1 MAKLIKEENEAIN
14 RVGLVFFMRIG
25 DDYYDLLNE
34 TISNKLIQ
42 GLGTSVF
49 SKNFIIEIPHDA
61 FSFVDSSV
69 QNALKGTITATVDYG
84 SKKFYTVEIAN
95 MNAKVNVLTPDFN
108 QNIGDEVTLTIDIT
122 KTRITEKGMNIRL
135 Y

>member
-1 MAKLIKEENEAIN
+1 MDNREEWFDLINEDEMAVDLFIN
-14 RVGLVFFMRIG
+14 YYQDLE
-25 DDYYDLLNE
+25 YYDLLNE

-108 QNIGDEVTLTIDIT
+108 QNIG
-122 KTRITEKGMNIRL
+122 RFGYR
-135 Y
+135 